1 MTRLAFVHP
10 FQHIKKTT
18 RPFVRVVESLT
29 VEVIAELARIA
40 GGGEFQPKRC
50 SGHRACAED
59 STSPQKRAA
68 RPSAA
73 LLRRLR
79 LRFWCRSIL
88 RKLLVGHGGLPTNR
102 RVVGLY
108 WKPRTSPP
116 KSRVYHTAPQRPQN
130 VANPKGSPRAVVG
143 GQLFPQQQHP
153 SRRNPTFAQ

>member
-108 WKPRTSPP
+108 WKPRTWFASIRKHSLKQSHPGIIA
-116 KSRVYHTAPQRPQN
+116 KSQAT
-130 VANPKGSPRAVVG
+130 S
-143 GQLFPQQQHP
+143 QLPH
-153 SRRNPTFAQ
+153 SC